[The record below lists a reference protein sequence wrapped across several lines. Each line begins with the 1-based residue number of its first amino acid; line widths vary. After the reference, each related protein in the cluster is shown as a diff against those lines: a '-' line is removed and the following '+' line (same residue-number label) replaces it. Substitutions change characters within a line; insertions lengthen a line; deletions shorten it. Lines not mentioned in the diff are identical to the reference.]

1 VKKSL
6 TNNGGTV
13 TIASGATLNDT
24 IVAGS
29 IFDNAKG
36 AINGAG
42 QLTVS
47 GADTFEQGKATI
59 SGATVLLIG
68 ANLACTGTGAGAIT
82 TEGISVLKSGA
93 PASGQTLNV
102 VGTCSLNAVLDTSAF
117 TDNGAIVLN
126 SAACGNNA
134 TLAVSAAGT
143 LTIGSTGS
151 LAWPTGV
158 GGSRSVTG
166 SVVNNGI
173 LGNAGNGTNTLA
185 VSGSLALGSTGSY
198 EPTVTTS
205 TSDDISVGGT
215 VGGTL
220 DPKGPF
226 TSAHNYTI
234 LSGSFTGSFS
244 ATNGWVVTVGGT
256 SVQMSHS

>member
-1 VKKSL
+1 MKKSL

-59 SGATVLLIG
+59 SGATVLLNG
-68 ANLACTGTGAGAIT
+68 ANLAYTGTGAGAIT

-102 VGTCSLNAVLDTSAF
+102 VGTCTLNAVLDTSAF

-126 SAACGNNA
+126 SAACGNN
-134 TLAVSAAGT
+134 
-143 LTIGSTGS
+143 
-151 LAWPTGV
+151 
-158 GGSRSVTG
+158 
-166 SVVNNGI
+166 GI

-185 VSGSLALGSTGSY
+185 ISGSLTLGSTGSY

>member
-1 VKKSL
+1 
-6 TNNGGTV
+6 
-13 TIASGATLNDT
+13 
-24 IVAGS
+24 
-29 IFDNAKG
+29 
-36 AINGAG
+36 
-42 QLTVS
+42 LTVS

-59 SGATVLLIG
+59 SGATVLLNG
-68 ANLACTGTGAGAIT
+68 ANLAYMGTGAGAIT

-126 SAACGNNA
+126 SAGC
-134 TLAVSAAGT
+134 
-143 LTIGSTGS
+143 
-151 LAWPTGV
+151 
-158 GGSRSVTG
+158 
-166 SVVNNGI
+166 VNNGI

-185 VSGSLALGSTGSY
+185 VSGSLTLGSTGSY

-205 TSDDISVGGT
+205 TSDDISVGGA